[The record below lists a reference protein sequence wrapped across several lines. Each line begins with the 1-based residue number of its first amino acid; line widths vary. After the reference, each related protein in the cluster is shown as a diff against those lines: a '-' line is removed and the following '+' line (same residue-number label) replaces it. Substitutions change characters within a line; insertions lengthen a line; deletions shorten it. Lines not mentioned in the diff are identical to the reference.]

1 MKPVVPQH
9 LLNQAEDWTEL
20 HRWER
25 QELGKALRRL
35 GLTYSEIRE
44 IVPVAKSTLSKW
56 CQGIALSQT
65 QINGI
70 KKRVPSQKGIPKDS
84 QWRRRL
90 QIEAIR
96 REATQFAL
104 RHLDDPVFVAGV
116 VLYWA
121 EGSKTRNDLMVA
133 NTDPRMLRQ
142 FIAWCR
148 RYLDGEAE
156 FVLSLHLHEGND
168 ESSAIRYWRSTTG
181 LQESRFTKTFIK
193 PRGTGHRK
201 NHLAHGVCRVRIAR
215 PADHWNRVMAW
226 IDTVGDCLGSDI
238 ATLAPGR

>member
-1 MKPVVPQH
+1 MKPEIPNEM
-9 LLNQAEDWTEL
+9 LRQAELWEDL

-35 GLTYSEIRE
+35 GLTYGEIRE
-44 IVPVAKSTLSKW
+44 IVPVPKSTLSKW
-56 CQGIALSQT
+56 CQDVALSQD
-65 QINGI
+65 QVQRIRE
-70 KKRVPSQKGIPKDS
+70 RVPSQAGIPKDS

-90 QIEAIR
+90 EIAAIR
-96 REATQFAL
+96 KEAARFAVARL
-104 RHLDDPVFVAGV
+104 NDPVFVAGV
-116 VLYWA
+116 ILYWA

-148 RYLDGEAE
+148 RYLDDEAE

-168 ESSAIRYWRSTTG
+168 EADAFQYWRAATG
-181 LQESRFTKTFIK
+181 LDEARFTKTFVK
-193 PRGTGHRK
+193 PAGTGHRK
-201 NHLAHGVCRVRIAR
+201 NHLPHGVCRVRVTR

-226 IDTVGDCLGSDI
+226 IETVGDYLSSDS